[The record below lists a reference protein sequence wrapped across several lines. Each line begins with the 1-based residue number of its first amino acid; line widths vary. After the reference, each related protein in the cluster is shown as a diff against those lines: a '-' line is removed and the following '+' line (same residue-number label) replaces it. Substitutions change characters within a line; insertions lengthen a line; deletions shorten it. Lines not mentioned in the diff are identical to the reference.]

1 MIIKIIAVVLIIIAL
16 LLTFRVDWVL
26 RTFFKNEEPTID
38 DRLKIKYAALGIAV
52 IVFIAVLLV
61 DKL

>member
-1 MIIKIIAVVLIIIAL
+1 MIIKIIAVVMIIIAL

-26 RTFFKNEEPTID
+26 RTFFKKEEPTMD
-38 DRLKIKYAALGIAV
+38 DRRKIKYAALGIAV

>member
-1 MIIKIIAVVLIIIAL
+1 MIIKIIAVVMIIIAL

-26 RTFFKNEEPTID
+26 RTFFKKEEPTMD